1 MLVLKLV
8 IFLCVF
14 GAALVVAYYYS
25 PVGLEIFG
33 RAEEKKL
40 GKMKDSLEK
49 MFLSIPRQKLA
60 LLGSLSFIV
69 CGVLG
74 LVLFRNTIGLI
85 VGCVLGMFLP
95 SLAVKFYQKQR
106 SNKFASQLVD
116 SLMFLSSSL
125 KAGLSLLQS
134 LESLV
139 EEMPAPI
146 SQEFGLAVKENRMGV
161 PLEDCLL
168 RLRERVDN
176 KDLHMVITAI
186 LVARETGGDLI
197 DTFTQIVFTIREKTK
212 IEGRVKALCVQAK
225 LQGIIMGV
233 LPIAFGLFIY
243 KVNPGNFEIL
253 FKDKFGQGLLI
264 YAVVSEIIGVI
275 LIAKFS
281 SIKF

>member
-1 MLVLKLV
+1 MLILKIL
-8 IFLCVF
+8 IFFCVF
-14 GAALVVAYYYS
+14 GAALVVAYYFS
-25 PVGLEIFG
+25 PLGMEVFG
-33 RAEEKKL
+33 RAEDKKI
-40 GKMKDSLEK
+40 GQMNRSLEK
-49 MFLSIPRQKLA
+49 MFLAIPRQKLA
-60 LLGSLSFIV
+60 LFSTLSFVV
-69 CGVLG
+69 CGLLG
-74 LVLFRNTIGLI
+74 LLLMRNTIGII
-85 VGCVLGMFLP
+85 VGCIFGMILP
-95 SLAVKFYQKQR
+95 SIVVKFFQKQR
-106 SNKFASQLVD
+106 SNKFAAQLVD
-116 SLMFLSSSL
+116 GLMFLSSSL

-225 LQGIIMGV
+225 LQGLIMGI

-253 FKDKFGQGLLI
+253 LKDKFGQMLFI
-264 YAVVSEIIGVI
+264 YAIVSEIIGVI
-275 LIAKFS
+275 LIYKFS
-281 SIKF
+281 KIRF